1 MRQRKSMSNIQ
12 AIIWD
17 LDNTL
22 YRFNTLFEDACNH
35 IAGRTARAL
44 GVDIDDALATKMAEE
59 SFAKHGYSMR
69 VFLEQHDLC
78 NVDVHHEFH
87 KHLDEK
93 ILDKSHELVEI
104 FKQSKLQHVI
114 VTHGSRHWAE
124 RALDHLD
131 LRQFF
136 PDERIFGLEDY
147 GFQKKDESRFVF
159 EMTMELLGLEASQ
172 MIMAEDTVRN
182 LRHPH
187 DLGMKTVLV
196 HHGRLPKED
205 LPHVHHMVHSAE
217 DIFTLAQEI

>member
-1 MRQRKSMSNIQ
+1 MSNIK
-12 AIIWD
+12 AVIWD

-44 GVDIDDALATKMAEE
+44 GVDVDDEKAKEMAEK
-59 SFAKHGYSMR
+59 SFEQHGYSMR
-69 VFLEQHDLC
+69 VFLEEHDLC
-78 NVDVHHEFH
+78 RDAVHHEFH

-93 ILDKSHELVEI
+93 ILDKSLELIET
-104 FKQSKLQHVI
+104 FKKYTLEHI
-114 VTHGSRHWAE
+114 LVTHGSRHWAE

-147 GFQKKDESRFVF
+147 DYQKKDESQFVF
-159 EMTMELLGLEASQ
+159 KMAMDLLGFDAHE

-182 LRHPH
+182 LHHPH

-196 HHGRLPKED
+196 HHGRLPKEA

-217 DIFTLAQEI
+217 EIFPLTGAPLVDS